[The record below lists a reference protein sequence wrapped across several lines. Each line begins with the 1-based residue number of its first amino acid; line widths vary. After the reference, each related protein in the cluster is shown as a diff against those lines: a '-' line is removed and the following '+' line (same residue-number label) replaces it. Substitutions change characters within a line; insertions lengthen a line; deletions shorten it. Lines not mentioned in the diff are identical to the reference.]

1 MATDATLV
9 NAAYREAMANV
20 PKFDPNIAKSQSE
33 LVGNIMDPIAEAI
46 ETKAKAKE
54 AEELE
59 LEQKNEEYD
68 NLKDDQIAKFTNT
81 ADAINIR
88 LSSFENGGR
97 DAGMHEQIYN
107 NTYDYL
113 DELKQEYEL
122 YNTVGDDDTPE
133 NKKKRVEI
141 LGKLEGVKNSTIQ
154 LRTDVLAIGKLAG
167 SKDGGS
173 QMSKHGMTA
182 SEIAMTNEILN
193 MDGDYNNVRQR
204 WDNKTNSMFFDVTI
218 PDDVFSK
225 LPPKEQELGQTRTWS
240 SKDIKENFYAIPKET
255 EGNLIKQSG
264 DYERAGK
271 KAKWDDEFDLQMSA
285 DETTEILGNDKKS
298 ASHIFQTRQ
307 HGQPKTG
314 YDVPGGG
321 SGKWEKGSW
330 ANALEAHTDLNGKAY
345 KLDPTTNMEIVTNL
359 IKSGEVEMSE
369 IDTDTSGD
377 ISNEELE
384 AFMSTGNRDEVIDVL
399 VNHKNPLYDH
409 KLSVEEFSMWRAK
422 QNETKFNENKPD
434 KPEEKTSKGAPTSP
448 GKPLFN
454 PNQYFPLG
462 QGDGSVTGGAINGM
476 VNKIKV
482 GRSFKF
488 EDNSYDHVDG
498 GWYLNYN
505 DGTKEGEEK
514 STPESDNYIGD
525 AETLIFNAFGEGG
538 NDSRFNDITTKKLKI
553 IDPESGKVVA
563 SSVDTRQ
570 DETFDTKTNLDINFL
585 NKADEAVAAKL
596 NDLIPSPGDTRNP
609 NAYTFKPLGSFENLT
624 GIYKEGGEIERFPK
638 VYPEGHPKAGEK
650 HPKADRQAHFK
661 TKGKTTASN
670 TENLAEM
677 IDLLQTFGLYEYI
690 PKQLP

>member
-585 NKADEAVAAKL
+585 KL
-596 NDLIPSPGDTRNP
+596 
-609 NAYTFKPLGSFENLT
+609 
-624 GIYKEGGEIERFPK
+624 
-638 VYPEGHPKAGEK
+638 
-650 HPKADRQAHFK
+650 
-661 TKGKTTASN
+661 
-670 TENLAEM
+670 
-677 IDLLQTFGLYEYI
+677 LLLN
-690 PKQLP
+690 